1 MQMSPTLRK
10 LMLATHL
17 SCSVGWLG
25 AIVAY
30 IVLDL
35 TVATSSDLLAVRS
48 AWTGM
53 GLITFSV
60 IVPFAVT
67 AVITGLAI
75 SIGTRW
81 GLFRHWWVLISLVL
95 TIFALV
101 VLLAETGVIASSVAL
116 AADVEAPAAEIL
128 ALPPT
133 LPHSIGGL
141 LVLLV
146 VQVLNVYKP
155 QGLTPYG
162 WRKQQAD
169 RAARGL

>member
-1 MQMSPTLRK
+1 
-10 LMLATHL
+10 MLATHL
-17 SCSVGWLG
+17 TCSIGWLG
-25 AIVAY
+25 AVIAY
-30 IVLDL
+30 IVLDVK
-35 TVATSSDLLAVRS
+35 VAASADPEAVRS

-53 GLITFSV
+53 GLITFTV
-60 IVPFAVT
+60 IVPFAVA

-75 SIGTRW
+75 SIGTKW

-101 VLLAETGVIASSVAL
+101 VLIAETRVIASSADL
-116 AADVEAPAAEIL
+116 AVDPGASAAEIL

-133 LPHSIGGL
+133 LPHSVGGL

-146 VQVLNVYKP
+146 VQVLNVFKP

-162 WRKQQAD
+162 WRRKQAE
-169 RAARGL
+169 RASRDS

>member
-1 MQMSPTLRK
+1 MSPTVRK
-10 LMLATHL
+10 LTLATHVI
-17 SCSVGWLG
+17 CSVGWLG
-25 AIVAY
+25 AVVAY

-35 TVATSSDLLAVRS
+35 TVATSLDTGAVRS

-53 GLITFSV
+53 GLITFFV

-81 GLFRHWWVLISLVL
+81 GLFRHWWVFISLVL
-95 TIFALV
+95 TLFALF
-101 VLLAETGVIASSVAL
+101 VLIAETRVIAH
-116 AADVEAPAAEIL
+116 AADVAADRGASAADIL

-133 LPHSIGGL
+133 LPHSVGGL
-141 LVLLV
+141 FVLLV
-146 VQVLNVYKP
+146 VHVLNVYKP

-162 WRKQQAD
+162 WRRQQEE
-169 RAARGL
+169 RASPSP

>member
-1 MQMSPTLRK
+1 
-10 LMLATHL
+10 MLATHL
-17 SCSVGWLG
+17 TCSIGWLG
-25 AIVAY
+25 AVVAY

-35 TVATSSDLLAVRS
+35 TVATSSDPGAVRS

-60 IVPFAVT
+60 IVPFAVA

-101 VLLAETGVIASSVAL
+101 VLLAETRVIASSAAH
-116 AADVEAPAAEIL
+116 AADVEASAAEIL

-141 LVLLV
+141 LILVL

-162 WRKQQAD
+162 WRRQQAE
-169 RAARGL
+169 RASLNS